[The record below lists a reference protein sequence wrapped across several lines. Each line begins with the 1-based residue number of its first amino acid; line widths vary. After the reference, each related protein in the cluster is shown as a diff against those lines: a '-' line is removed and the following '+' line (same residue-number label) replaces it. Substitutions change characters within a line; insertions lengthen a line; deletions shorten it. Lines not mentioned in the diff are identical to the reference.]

1 MSLGNHSNYCMI
13 GKESSFPQ
21 CNVDMRGHAI
31 DRNVS
36 ESKYHGI
43 HHIIYW
49 GASLVFATIETN
61 QCQ

>member
-1 MSLGNHSNYCMI
+1 MI

-43 HHIIYW
+43 HRIIYW